1 MNEAPAPAPAPESTL
16 LDTLKAFSP
25 ATFAGFALLVSFA
38 VLTRIDTCVVRWWLM
53 LPLAA
58 AGCGLLEWRRRG
70 ATGLEARVCR
80 AGFWLLI
87 AFFLLRDIGLSGKL
101 AELFDK
107 MAEFN
112 RNLNE
117 VGVDLNRF
125 FEGGR

>member
-16 LDTLKAFSP
+16 IDTLKTFSP
-25 ATFAGFALLVSFA
+25 ATFAGLVLLVSFA
-38 VLTRIDTCVVRWWLM
+38 VLTRFDTCVVRWWLM

-70 ATGLEARVCR
+70 AIGLEARVCR

-87 AFFLLRDIGLSGKL
+87 AFFLLRDIGLSSKL

-112 RNLNE
+112 RSLNE

-125 FEGGR
+125 FEGGH